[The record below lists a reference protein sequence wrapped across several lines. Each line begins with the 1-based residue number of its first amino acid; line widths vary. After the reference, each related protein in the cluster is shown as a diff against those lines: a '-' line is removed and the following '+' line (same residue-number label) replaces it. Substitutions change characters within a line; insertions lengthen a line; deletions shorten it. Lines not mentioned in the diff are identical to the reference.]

1 MALDTF
7 GKRIRALRM
16 DRGLSQVELRDRMEK
31 EAKVEIGETYISE
44 LERSDRMPSLE
55 VAAAMAKVL
64 DVSLDYLGLLIED
77 GESYKRTPAPI
88 YFSEEADKVAGMIDS
103 MRPEQRRALYTLA
116 RDLSGSPVERA
127 KQDAEKEDILDSI
140 EREHGTAARTDVE
153 QVLLRH
159 KRLLIEGK

>member
-1 MALDTF
+1 MVLDTF

-16 DRGLSQVELRDRMEK
+16 DRGLSQVELRDRMQK
-31 EAKVEIGETYISE
+31 EASVEIGETYISE

-77 GESYKRTPAPI
+77 GDSYKRTPAPN
-88 YFSEEADKVAGMIDS
+88 YFSEEADRVAEMFDA
-103 MRPEQRRALYTLA
+103 MRPEQRRALFTLA
-116 RDLSGSPVERA
+116 RDLSGNTVERA
-127 KQDAEKEDILDSI
+127 KQSAEKDDLLDSI
-140 EREHGTAARTDVE
+140 ERDFGADARTDVE

-159 KRLLIEGK
+159 KRLLIKGK

>member
-16 DRGLSQVELRDRMEK
+16 DRGLSQVELRDRMHK
-31 EAKVEIGETYISE
+31 EAEVEIGETYISE

-64 DVSLDYLGLLIED
+64 DVSLDYLGLLVDD
-77 GESYKRTPAPI
+77 GESYKRTPAPV
-88 YFSEEADKVAGMIDS
+88 YFSEEADRIAELFDA

-116 RDLSGSPVERA
+116 RDLSGNPVERA
-127 KQDAEKEDILDSI
+127 KQDAEKEDLLDSV
-140 EREHGTAARTDVE
+140 ERELGVDARADVE
-153 QVLLRH
+153 RVLMRY
-159 KRLLIEGK
+159 KRLLIKGQ